1 MNTPIPLSSSN
12 ATARPPVWAVVMGV
26 AGCGKSTLA
35 QRISTRL
42 QLSFIEGDD
51 FHPTSNVQKMR
62 QGTPLT
68 DDDRKDWLN
77 TLVHQ
82 LQACPQGAVLSCS
95 ALKRSYR
102 ERLRAALPQLRFI
115 YLEISEVEAGERVRA
130 RAANHIFPTSL
141 VASQFA
147 SLQAPVDEDL
157 VLHLQAST
165 APDTLCQQ
173 ACDWLLGAS
182 LEHPTLRSP
191 Q

>member
-1 MNTPIPLSSSN
+1 MHTLIPIPPSN
-12 ATARPPVWAVVMGV
+12 APPSPPVWAVVMGV

-35 QRISTRL
+35 RLISTRL

-62 QGTPLT
+62 QGIPLT
-68 DDDRKDWLN
+68 DDDRQDWLN

-102 ERLRAALPQLRFI
+102 ERLRSALPQLRFI
-115 YLEISEVEAGERVRA
+115 YLEISEVEAGERVSA
-130 RAANHIFPTSL
+130 RAANHMFPTSL

-147 SLQAPVDEDL
+147 SLQAPVDEHL
-157 VLHLQAST
+157 VLHLQASDD
-165 APDTLCQQ
+165 PDTLCRQ
-173 ACDWLLGAS
+173 ASDWLLGTPEQS
-182 LEHPTLRSP
+182 TLRSP